1 MRTRAATAIALALV
15 LVVAPSAS
23 AQSPSVASGSV
34 LVIGDSL
41 GVGTDPYLERQLYGT
56 RITND
61 SEVGRPTSGG
71 LDPLRSLLSPS
82 DAVVVFALG
91 TNDGTTQ
98 TAAFANNLKQAAAI
112 AGDRCIVVPTLA
124 RPPVDGVAVDGMNAV
139 IRGFAASHP
148 NVEIVDWHAA
158 VASQPNLLFDGVH
171 AISDG
176 YALRAAMIA
185 QAVDTCLVSGLGGG
199 PPVPRPGD
207 LTEGATRPA
216 RFPHPQ
222 PPAGGQSQQQPI
234 TTATAYKI
242 LADAVSSQI
251 AIGALG

>member
-1 MRTRAATAIALALV
+1 MRTRGATAIAVALV
-15 LVVAPSAS
+15 LAVAPPAS
-23 AQSPSVASGSV
+23 AQAPNLASGSV

-41 GVGTDPYLERQLYGT
+41 GVGTEPYLEPQLYGT
-56 RITND
+56 TITND
-61 SEVGRPTSGG
+61 SEVGRPSSGG

-98 TAAFANNLKQAAAI
+98 TAAFANNLEQSAAI

-124 RPPVDGVAVDGMNAV
+124 RPPVDGVAVDGLNAV

-148 NVEIVDWHAA
+148 NVEVVDWHGA

-185 QAVDTCLVSGLGGG
+185 QAVDSCLASGLGGG

-207 LTEGATRPA
+207 LTKGATRPA
-216 RFPHPQ
+216 QLPHPRS
-222 PPAGGQSQQQPI
+222 PTGGQSREQPI
-234 TTATAYKI
+234 STATAYKI

-251 AIGALG
+251 AIGALE

>member
-1 MRTRAATAIALALV
+1 MRATAATTIALALV
-15 LVVAPSAS
+15 LASAAS
-23 AQSPSVASGSV
+23 AQSPSLSTGSV

-41 GVGTDPYLERQLYGT
+41 GVGTEPYLERQLYGT

-61 SEVGRPTSGG
+61 SEVGRPSSGG
-71 LDPLRSLLSPS
+71 LEPLRSLLAPS

-91 TNDGTTQ
+91 TNDGTSE
-98 TAAFANNLKQAAAI
+98 TAAFANNLEQAASI
-112 AGDRCIVVPTLA
+112 AGDRCIVIPTLA
-124 RPPVDGVAVDGMNAV
+124 RPPVDGVGVDGMNAV

-171 AISDG
+171 AVSQG

-185 QAVDTCLVSGLGGG
+185 QAVDTCLVSGLGGA
-199 PPVPRPGD
+199 VPAPKPED
-207 LTEGATRPA
+207 LTEGSIRPPHLPHSTPSTR
-216 RFPHPQ
+216 
-222 PPAGGQSQQQPI
+222 AGGQRPI
-234 TTATAYKI
+234 TTARAFDI

-251 AIGALG
+251 AIGALE